1 MLNIDSYIKKI
12 EVEVLAILSD
22 VKKEK
27 KPKKEKKE
35 LKGFMSPKNSK
46 EDSNAEDKETDIAK
60 TMAKYV
66 AKIRKKRMELKN
78 DDTTKS

>member
-1 MLNIDSYIKKI
+1 
-12 EVEVLAILSD
+12 
-22 VKKEK
+22 
-27 KPKKEKKE
+27 
-35 LKGFMSPKNSK
+35 MSPKNSK